1 MQSLLSFLDE
11 FVFHIS
17 YCLSHPMQ
25 VSECGSFWS
34 WTMVAG
40 FAMAVAPLF
49 MVIRNRVAH
58 HFGILA
64 ELERRKQADGVPAG
78 EAAQEPRWVAD
89 PVPAVEPAG
98 EDLED
103 YVRSALSQLPVV
115 EPVPEQLL
123 GKAA

>member
-11 FVFHIS
+11 FAFHIS
-17 YCLSHPMQ
+17 YCLSHSMQ

-34 WTMVAG
+34 WTTVAG
-40 FAMAVAPLF
+40 FALAVAPLF
-49 MVIRNRVAH
+49 VVISSRVAH

-64 ELERRKQADGVPAG
+64 ELDTGKPGDAAPDGEV
-78 EAAQEPRWVAD
+78 AQEPRWIAD
-89 PVPAVEPAG
+89 PVPAAEPAG

-103 YVRSALSQLPVV
+103 YVRSALSQLPLV
-115 EPVPEQLL
+115 EPAPEELL